1 MSVLW
6 FDGLLA
12 QTEDA
17 GVYFLPEADVDE
29 LLEAAAVNTFPCL
42 RVNLRGCHG
51 REDLMLRLAGVL
63 ALPPHRLE
71 AWSELPRAM
80 SESSPAGT
88 AGMVIVAVNGEA
100 ASGDELKDAVTAA
113 KGGDKPIVLLVNS
126 FGHISE
132 VRLNYHDGL
141 RYPHLERI
149 PGSPDRLSLINAPR
163 K

>member
-12 QTEDA
+12 QTSDA

-71 AWSELPRAM
+71 AWSELPRAFA
-80 SESSPAGT
+80 EASP
-88 AGMVIVAVNGEA
+88 
-100 ASGDELKDAVTAA
+100 GDAPGL
-113 KGGDKPIVLLVNS
+113 VLLLEHSEQLREQAREEFKLAMEALQASSAEWGKRDRPLWS
-126 FGHISE
+126 FIVVDE
-132 VRLNYHDGL
+132 ATFDAL
-141 RYPHLERI
+141 
-149 PGSPDRLSLINAPR
+149 A
-163 K
+163 

>member
-88 AGMVIVAVNGEA
+88 AGMVMLLEHSEQLREHSRDEFKLAMEALQA
-100 ASGDELKDAVTAA
+100 ASAEWARQERPLWSFIVVDEATFDALA
-113 KGGDKPIVLLVNS
+113 
-126 FGHISE
+126 
-132 VRLNYHDGL
+132 
-141 RYPHLERI
+141 
-149 PGSPDRLSLINAPR
+149 
-163 K
+163 

>member
-12 QTEDA
+12 QTADA

-51 REDLMLRLAGVL
+51 REDLMLRLAGML

-80 SESSPAGT
+80 SEASPIGAPGIVMLLEHSEDVREHTREEFKLAMEALQASSAEWAKQDRPLWSF
-88 AGMVIVAVNGEA
+88 IVVDEA
-100 ASGDELKDAVTAA
+100 TFDALA
-113 KGGDKPIVLLVNS
+113 
-126 FGHISE
+126 
-132 VRLNYHDGL
+132 
-141 RYPHLERI
+141 
-149 PGSPDRLSLINAPR
+149 
-163 K
+163 

>member
-88 AGMVIVAVNGEA
+88 AGMVMLLEHSEQLREQAREEFKLAMEALQASSAEWAKQERPLWSFIVVDEA
-100 ASGDELKDAVTAA
+100 TFDALA
-113 KGGDKPIVLLVNS
+113 
-126 FGHISE
+126 
-132 VRLNYHDGL
+132 
-141 RYPHLERI
+141 
-149 PGSPDRLSLINAPR
+149 
-163 K
+163 